1 MNERELIEHEI
12 IKNALRMGVMNNPSS
27 NAVQKQQALINIDR
41 AAQQADWFVEL
52 LRQCGYIG

>member
-1 MNERELIEHEI
+1 MNEREMIEHEI
-12 IKNALRMGVMNNPSS
+12 IKNALKMGVMNNPSS

-52 LRQCGYIG
+52 IRQCI